1 MNWVSIADA
10 LSAVFLVAGALFALI
25 AGIGILRFPDLLSRM
40 HPATKPQVLG
50 LIFLLTAEALRVR
63 SWQILGLLLLVVI
76 FQLMTAPVA
85 AHMVGR
91 SGVRTG
97 KLRRD
102 LMVVNELEDNVKD
115 VVKAQIQKHN
125 QGKDKSQNQKD
136 EPPKE

>member
-102 LMVVNELEDNVKD
+102 LMVVNELEDNIKD
-115 VVKAQIQKHN
+115 VVKAQTQKHN

>member
-1 MNWVSIADA
+1 MNWASIADA

-102 LMVVNELEDNVKD
+102 LMVVNELEDNIKD
-115 VVKAQIQKHN
+115 VVKAQNQKHN
-125 QGKDKSQNQKD
+125 QGNDKSQNQKD
-136 EPPKE
+136 EPPKD

>member
-1 MNWVSIADA
+1 MNWASIADA
-10 LSAVFLVAGALFALI
+10 LSAIFLAAGALFALI

-102 LMVVNELEDNVKD
+102 LMVVNELEDNIKD
-115 VVKAQIQKHN
+115 VVKAQILKQK
-125 QGKDKSQNQKD
+125 QSQNQKD